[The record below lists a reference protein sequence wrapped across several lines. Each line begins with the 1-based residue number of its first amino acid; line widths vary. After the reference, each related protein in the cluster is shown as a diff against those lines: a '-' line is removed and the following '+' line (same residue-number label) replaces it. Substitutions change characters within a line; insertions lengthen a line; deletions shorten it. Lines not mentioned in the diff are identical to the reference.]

1 MHLMTEGCSI
11 KEMTFMCPPHFGHFK
26 ASMFQAFLRST
37 AHICLLRLEYEERSF
52 MAAADFSSP
61 GAFGKIP

>member
-1 MHLMTEGCSI
+1 MN
-11 KEMTFMCPPHFGHFK
+11 EMTFICPPHFGHFS
-26 ASMFQAFLRST
+26 ASTSQTFFRRV